1 MTLTSPRVELRWVPH
16 CPNVDQVRRD
26 LLAVLA
32 ELDLT
37 IDVEERAG
45 DYPSPTVVIDGLDVV
60 THETPRPGPSC
71 RLDLPTHAQL
81 IDALWAA
88 VPR

>member
-1 MTLTSPRVELRWVPH
+1 MTPPSPQVELRWVPD
-16 CPNVDQVRRD
+16 CPNVDRVRRE
-26 LLAVLA
+26 LLAALA

-37 IDVEERAG
+37 VDVKERIG
-45 DYPSPTVVIDGLDVV
+45 DHPSPTVVVDGLDVV

-81 IDALWAA
+81 IDALRPAA
-88 VPR
+88 PR

>member
-1 MTLTSPRVELRWVPH
+1 MTLTSPLVELRWVPD
-16 CPNVDQVRRD
+16 CPNVDRVRRE

-37 IDVEERAG
+37 LEVEERVG
-45 DYPSPTVVIDGLDVV
+45 DYPSPTVVVDGLDVV
-60 THETPRPGPSC
+60 THETPQPGPSC

-81 IDALWAA
+81 VAALRTAD
-88 VPR
+88 PR

>member
-1 MTLTSPRVELRWVPH
+1 VPD
-16 CPNVDQVRRD
+16 CPNVERVRRE

-37 IDVEERAG
+37 LEVEEKIG
-45 DYPSPTVVIDGLDVV
+45 DHPSPTVVVDGLDVV
-60 THETPRPGPSC
+60 THMTPRPGLSC

-81 IDALWAA
+81 IEALRTAA
-88 VPR
+88 PR